1 MLGFVNINKPQGES
15 SSRTVQFVKWTLVKK
30 YGLPKNLKVGHFG
43 TLDPEA
49 SGVLPIAI
57 GNACRLFEY
66 SLDKIKVYEAE
77 IVFGLETSTLD
88 IFGEVLSKIDCDVLE
103 DDLKRA
109 IADFPK
115 VYDQIPPNV
124 SAKSVGGV
132 RAYKLAR
139 QGVEFSLPSKEVN
152 IFDLT
157 LVNKI
162 DKNKYVI
169 RLTCSAGTY
178 VRSVCRDIGDI
189 LGVPACMGKLLRLK
203 SGEFDLTDAVSK
215 DDFAI
220 DPQKYIQNPDIV
232 VEKIPVLQL
241 SDRVIDK
248 MKNGLEQYISVENG
262 TYRIYEDEQLTG
274 IAKVIDGV
282 GKFITRLR

>member
-88 IFGEVLSKIDCDVLE
+88 IFGEVLSKIDCEVLE
-103 DDLKRA
+103 DDLNRV
-109 IADFPK
+109 ITSFPK

-124 SAKSVGGV
+124 SATTPTVPYTK
-132 RAYKLAR
+132 
-139 QGVEFSLPSKEVN
+139 P
-152 IFDLT
+152 
-157 LVNKI
+157 
-162 DKNKYVI
+162 
-169 RLTCSAGTY
+169 TC
-178 VRSVCRDIGDI
+178 
-189 LGVPACMGKLLRLK
+189 
-203 SGEFDLTDAVSK
+203 AVSRPSPPTSTLSSK
-215 DDFAI
+215 KGEAI
-220 DPQKYIQNPDIV
+220 FTNNASPK
-232 VEKIPVLQL
+232 
-241 SDRVIDK
+241 R
-248 MKNGLEQYISVENG
+248 
-262 TYRIYEDEQLTG
+262 
-274 IAKVIDGV
+274 
-282 GKFITRLR
+282 